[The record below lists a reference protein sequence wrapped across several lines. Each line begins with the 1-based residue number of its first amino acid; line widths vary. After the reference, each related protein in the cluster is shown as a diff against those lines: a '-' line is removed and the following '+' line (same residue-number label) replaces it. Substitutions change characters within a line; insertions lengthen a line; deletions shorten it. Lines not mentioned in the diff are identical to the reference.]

1 MNTSAFECY
10 ESEVRSYCR
19 KFPEV
24 FESSKGAFIKGESGK
39 EYLDFFCGAGA
50 LNYGHNH
57 PYVKEK
63 AVEYLMK
70 DGIIHAL
77 DMYTVAKRELIETFQ
92 EQILK
97 PRGLNYKIQFPGPTG
112 TNAVEAALKLAR
124 KVKGRRTVMGLMGCF
139 HGMTL
144 GSLALTCE
152 RDARAGAGVP
162 LNDIIHVPA
171 PYMFPELDTIKYIDE
186 ILGDDHS
193 GVDLPAAFILETVQA
208 EGGIQVFSVDF
219 LKRLR
224 EVCDKYDMLLI
235 VDDIQVGCG
244 RTGNF
249 FSFERAGIVP
259 DIVTLSKSI
268 GGLGLPLALTLFKP
282 ELDVWSPGE
291 HNGTFRGNQIAF
303 VAAKAAIEVMTGE
316 KLDANVR
323 ANEAVLAD
331 GLADVAAL
339 DERLDVRG
347 IGYIW
352 GVDCGKIPVDGFAR
366 RVICKCFENGLIV
379 ELAGRKDCVV
389 KLMPPLIADKAILEK
404 GIAVLKE
411 SFKACLAERA

>member
-1 MNTSAFECY
+1 MSTTVFEQY

-24 FESSKGAFIKGESGK
+24 FVSSKGAYIKGENGR

-57 PYVKEK
+57 PYVKQK
-63 AVEYLMK
+63 AIDYLMG

-77 DMYTVAKRELIETFQ
+77 DMYTAAKRELIETFQ
-92 EQILK
+92 ENILK
-97 PRGLNYKIQFPGPTG
+97 PRGLDYKIQFPGPTG

-144 GSLALTCE
+144 GALALTCE

-162 LNDIIHVPA
+162 LNDIVHVPA
-171 PYMFPELDTIKYIDE
+171 PYMFEGLDTIDYVDQ
-186 ILGDDHS
+186 ILTDDHS

-208 EGGIQVFSVDF
+208 EGGIQVFDVDF

-224 EVCDKYDMLLI
+224 ALCDKHDMLLI

-244 RTGNF
+244 RTGHF
-249 FSFERAGIVP
+249 FSFERAGITP

-268 GGLGLPLALTLFKP
+268 GGLGLPLALTLFRP
-282 ELDVWSPGE
+282 ELDIWSPGE
-291 HNGTFRGNQIAF
+291 HNGTFRGNQLAF
-303 VAAKAAIEVMTGE
+303 VAAKAAIEVMCND

-323 ANEAVLAD
+323 ENEAVLRE
-331 GLADVAAL
+331 GLMKVASV
-339 DERLDVRG
+339 DERLSVRG

-352 GVDCGKIPVDGFAR
+352 GIDCGNIPVQGFAR

-379 ELAGRKDCVV
+379 ELAGRQDCVV
-389 KLMPPLIADKAILEK
+389 KLMPPLIADKETLEKGLAILEK
-404 GIAVLKE
+404 SL
-411 SFKACLAERA
+411 KACLAEL

>member
-1 MNTSAFECY
+1 MSTTVFEQY

-24 FESSKGAFIKGESGK
+24 FVSSKGAYIRGENGK

-57 PYVKEK
+57 PYIKGK
-63 AVEYLMK
+63 AVDYLMG

-77 DMYTVAKRELIETFQ
+77 DMYTVAKREFIEAF
-92 EQILK
+92 EEKILK
-97 PRGLNYKIQFPGPTG
+97 PRGLDYKLQFPGPTG

-124 KVKGRRTVMGLMGCF
+124 KVKGRPTVMGLMGCF

-144 GSLALTCE
+144 GTLALTCE
-152 RDARAGAGVP
+152 RDARTGAGVP
-162 LNDIIHVPA
+162 LTNIVHVPA
-171 PYMFPELDTIKYIDE
+171 PYMFPELDTIAYVDQ
-186 ILGDDHS
+186 ILSDDHS
-193 GVDLPAAFILETVQA
+193 GVDHPAAFILETVQA
-208 EGGIQVFSVDF
+208 EGGIQVFEPEF
-219 LKRLR
+219 LRRLR
-224 EVCDKYDMLLI
+224 DLCDKHDMLLI

-249 FSFERAGIVP
+249 FSFERAGIQP

-268 GGLGLPLALTLFKP
+268 GGLGLPMALTLLRP
-282 ELDVWSPGE
+282 ELDIWSPGE
-291 HNGTFRGNQIAF
+291 HNGTFRGNQLAF

-316 KLDANVR
+316 GLCDNVR
-323 ANEAVLAD
+323 ANEAVLRE
-331 GLADVAAL
+331 GLESIASC
-339 DERLDVRG
+339 DERLVVRG

-352 GVDCGKIPVDGFAR
+352 GIDCANIPVKGFAR

-379 ELAGRKDCVV
+379 ELAGREDCVV
-389 KLMPPLIADKAILEK
+389 KLMPPLIADRETLQK
-404 GIAVLKE
+404 GLSVLDA
-411 SFKACLAERA
+411 SLKACLAEL

>member
-1 MNTSAFECY
+1 MNTTVFEQY

-24 FESSKGAFIKGESGK
+24 FVSSKGAYIHGESGK
-39 EYLDFFCGAGA
+39 DYLDFFCGAGA

-57 PYVKEK
+57 PYVQKR
-63 AVEYLMK
+63 AVDYLMS

-77 DMYTVAKRELIETFQ
+77 DMYTVAKREFLETFQ
-92 EQILK
+92 EKILK
-97 PRGLNYKIQFPGPTG
+97 PRGLDYKVQFPGPTG

-144 GSLALTCE
+144 GALALTCE

-162 LNDIIHVPA
+162 LNDIVHVPA
-171 PYMFPELDTIKYIDE
+171 PYMFEGLDTIDYVDE
-186 ILGDDHS
+186 ILSDDHS
-193 GVDLPAAFILETVQA
+193 GIDLPAAFILETVQA
-208 EGGIQVFSVDF
+208 EGGIQVFEPEF
-219 LKRLR
+219 LRRLR
-224 EVCDKYDMLLI
+224 ALCDKHDMLLI

-249 FSFERAGIVP
+249 FSFERAGIQP

-268 GGLGLPLALTLFKP
+268 GGLGLPLALTLFRP
-282 ELDVWSPGE
+282 ELDIWSPGE

-303 VAAKAAIEVMTGE
+303 VAAKAAIEVMTND

-323 ANEAVLAD
+323 QNEAFLKA
-331 GLADVAAL
+331 GLEKIAAM
-339 DERLDVRG
+339 DERLSVRG

-389 KLMPPLIADKAILEK
+389 KLMPPLIADEETLARGLSILE
-404 GIAVLKE
+404 VSL
-411 SFKACLAERA
+411 KACLEEL